1 MIATIILGGIILGFT
16 ALVIAKQIKK
26 AKSGESG
33 CGCGCSGCS
42 SASSCHGTK
51 VQQK

>member
-1 MIATIILGGIILGFT
+1 MAATIILGGIIFGLM
-16 ALVIAKQIKK
+16 ALVITKQVKK

-42 SASSCHGTK
+42 SANACHGIK
-51 VQQK
+51 VEKK